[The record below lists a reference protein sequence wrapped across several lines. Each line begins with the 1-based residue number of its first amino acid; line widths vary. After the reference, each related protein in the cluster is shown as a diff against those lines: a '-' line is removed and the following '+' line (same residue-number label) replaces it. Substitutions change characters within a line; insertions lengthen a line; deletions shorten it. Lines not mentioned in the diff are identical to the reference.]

1 MTERLNCTE
10 DSPSLILIFLYPIH
24 LLTLILKRK
33 EGGFPG
39 GSVVKTM
46 PANAGDADSIP
57 GSGRFPGVGNGNP
70 F

>member
-39 GSVVKTM
+39 GSVVKNL
-46 PANAGDADSIP
+46 PDYAGDTGSILGWEDP
-57 GSGRFPGVGNGNP
+57 TLPRSN
-70 F
+70 